1 MDNEAVVDDF
11 IHRLGVEKQYSDHTL
26 RGYSADLNAY
36 INFLEG
42 RNVNVDQASVRDLRA
57 FLAVLRAQG
66 LARSTVARKLSSLRS
81 LYKFLYRHGVINDNP
96 ASSLRTPRQEQ
107 KLPEFLTV
115 SEIETLMNSPD
126 TSEWMGA
133 RDLAILESLYGGGL
147 RVSELVGLDDDD
159 VELPSGIAI
168 VSGKGKKERVVP
180 LGQCAADA
188 IQQYTTMRDDIEL
201 NRKDPTALFLNAVD
215 GRRITSRSVRRILR
229 KHLQEAGLDAS
240 LSPHDLRH
248 SFATHM
254 LQNGADLRSVQELLG
269 HENLSTTQI
278 YTHLTT
284 RDLKDIYDKAHPR
297 A

>member
-1 MDNEAVVDDF
+1 MDNTALIDDF
-11 IHRLGVEKQYSDHTL
+11 IHRMKVEKQYSDHTL
-26 RGYSADLNAY
+26 RSYSTDLNA
-36 INFLEG
+36 FLEFMEERDCDLDG
-42 RNVNVDQASVRDLRA
+42 ASVRDLRG

-66 LARSTVARKLSSLRS
+66 LARSTIARKLSAIRS
-81 LYKFLYRHGVINDNP
+81 FYKFLYRNGVISDNP
-96 ASSLRTPRQEQ
+96 AGSLRTPKQEQ

-115 SEIETLMNSPD
+115 SEIDTLMEAPD

-133 RDLAILESLYGGGL
+133 RDRAILESLYGGGL
-147 RVSELVGLDDDD
+147 RVSELVGLDNDD
-159 VELPSGIAI
+159 VELPRGLAH
-168 VSGKGKKERVVP
+168 VEGKGKKQRLVP
-180 LGQCAADA
+180 LGRSAADA
-188 IQQYTTMRDDIEL
+188 IQKYKTMRADVEL
-201 NRKDPTALFLNAVD
+201 SQKDPQALFLNAVD
-215 GRRITSRSVRRILR
+215 GRRITARSVRRVLR
-229 KHLQEAGLDAS
+229 KRLQEAGLDSS

-284 RDLKDIYDKAHPR
+284 RDLKEIYDDAHPR